1 MKWGITFSIF
11 IVILV
16 LLTILKGARVVPQGQ
31 EWVIERLGKF
41 LTVLKPGF
49 NIIIP
54 FFDAVRYK
62 VDTREQVI
70 DIQPQDVITRD
81 NAVVTINAVA
91 FFKVLDPPKSVY
103 GVTNLRY
110 AIEQLILTALRAIVG
125 KLELDEALASRERIN
140 AELREAVAGAV
151 DTWGTLIT
159 RVEIKDI
166 TPPREIA
173 EAMAK
178 QIKADR
184 EKRAIILEAEGTRQA
199 QILQA
204 EGRKQA
210 QILDAEGK
218 KQAAFL
224 EAEARER
231 LAQAES
237 FAISVVGK
245 TVKEA
250 GVNAALYLLGEKYVK
265 SLLDLGKSNN
275 SKIIVFPADLYD
287 GLKGIFGLKK
297 AE

>member
-1 MKWGITFSIF
+1 MEIFFTIFAIF
-11 IVILV
+11 IAALV
-16 LLTILKGARVVPQGQ
+16 LLAIIKGARVVPQGQ
-31 EWVIERLGKF
+31 EWVVERLGKF
-41 LTVLKPGF
+41 FSVLKPGF
-49 NIIIP
+49 NLIIP
-54 FFDAVRYK
+54 FFDAVRFK
-62 VDTREQVI
+62 VDTREQVV

-103 GVTNLRY
+103 GVTNLKY
-110 AIEQLILTALRAIVG
+110 AIEQIILTTLRAIVG

-140 AELREAVAGAV
+140 IELRNAVASAI

-166 TPPREIA
+166 TPPKEIA
-173 EAMAK
+173 DAMAK

-199 QILQA
+199 QILEA
-204 EGRKQA
+204 DGR
-210 QILDAEGK
+210 

-231 LAQAES
+231 LAQAEAK
-237 FAISVVGK
+237 AILLVGQ

-250 GVNAALYLLGEKYVK
+250 GINAALYLLGEKYVK
-265 SLLDLGKSNN
+265 SLLEVGRSNN
-275 SKIIVFPADLYD
+275 SKIVIFPADLYD

-297 AE
+297 AEGS